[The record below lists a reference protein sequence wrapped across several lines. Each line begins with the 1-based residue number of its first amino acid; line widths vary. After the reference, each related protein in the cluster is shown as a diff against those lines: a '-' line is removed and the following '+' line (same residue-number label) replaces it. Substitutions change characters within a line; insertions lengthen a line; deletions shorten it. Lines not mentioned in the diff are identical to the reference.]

1 MAKVKAKRNK
11 PYNPNKISNTV
22 ALKAKQNHFL
32 WMRYDND
39 VVDAITAKWLETNDK
54 EDVPSQLLYPHIKG
68 DLIIAVK
75 HRLIDLMQLWTVTM
89 TFYLRHAETGETEEI
104 EIDFQLPACHMKE
117 LKSEDSEIKIDRGHG
132 LKTRW
137 KGLDKEID
145 EALKPLEEEG
155 LICEATYAYIAV
167 TTPFKSKEDYS
178 YFMQE
183 KQLRLT
189 LGEMVA

>member
-11 PYNPNKISNTV
+11 AYNPNKISNTV

-39 VVDAITAKWLETNDK
+39 VIESITSKWLETNTE
-54 EDVPSQLLYPHIKG
+54 EDVPTKLLYPHIKG
-68 DLIIAVK
+68 DLIIALK
-75 HRLIDLMQLWTVTM
+75 HRLIELVQNWTVTM
-89 TFYLRHAETGETEEI
+89 TFYLRNDETGEREEV
-104 EIDFQLPACHMKE
+104 ELDFQLPICHMKE
-117 LKSEDSEIKIDRGHG
+117 LKSEESNLKIDRGHG
-132 LKTRW
+132 VKTRW
-137 KGLDKEID
+137 KGLDKEIA

-155 LICEATYAYIAV
+155 LICEATEAYLAV

-183 KQLRLT
+183 KQLRYS